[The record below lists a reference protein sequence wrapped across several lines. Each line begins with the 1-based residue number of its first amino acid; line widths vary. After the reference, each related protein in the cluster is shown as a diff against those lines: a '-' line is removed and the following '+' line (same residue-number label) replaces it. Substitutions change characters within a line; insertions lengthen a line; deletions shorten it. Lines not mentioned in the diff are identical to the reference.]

1 MRTFPNDTDNGTARS
16 SKGSA
21 LSSPFAS
28 LHWPR
33 WTLLMPKLAVGLL
46 VVSLV
51 SLLWL
56 LHRNDVEE
64 QRDTLIADILWI
76 EQSFRFHL
84 AGNEELVNQT
94 GLDMGSAAAEGS
106 KQRERSPAHIFKV
119 RAQHIVKNNP
129 EVEQLIWL
137 DASGKVVDAYP
148 NQVTDHQEVDI
159 FGSPV
164 TRDAFDF
171 AHKLGKATYTDP
183 YQAAPLGAQIELFV
197 PIYHQGEFAGALV
210 TVYSLKSML
219 THLVPWWFA
228 EKYQLRILDDSG
240 SVLASKSNIQGEPGL
255 SYSLPFDPPG
265 HGLMLEGI
273 AYRGAGNPAQLVLA
287 GAIIVLAGAVFWS
300 LFAIRSLIRKRLAAE
315 QALRDEHA
323 FRQAMED
330 SMIIG
335 MRARDMEGRI
345 TYVNPAFCR
354 MCGYAAEE
362 LVGRLPPLPYW
373 DPNSLDTHEEQNAL
387 VLTGHAPNEG
397 FEAGIRHRDGH
408 TVHTMVYATPLIDAA
423 GRQTGW
429 ISSVVDISERKKA
442 QALQRQ
448 QQEKLELTARLVTMG
463 EMASTLAHELNQ
475 PLSAIASYTTGCLNR
490 LESGAYSSDE
500 LSGALQKLALQA
512 QRAGRIIRRVHDFVR
527 RREPQRVICQLYDVI
542 DDSIAFVEPLAR
554 KQQVQVLRLLPP
566 HLPKLLA
573 DPVLLGQVMINL
585 MRNGIDAM
593 AATPVERRQLIV
605 EAQVLEGQVEVCIAD
620 RGCGIGPE
628 VAEKLFSPFFTTKT
642 EGMGMGLNICRSV
655 IEFHGGRLWF
665 EPGAEGG
672 TVFIFTLPLD
682 WE

>member
-1 MRTFPNDTDNGTARS
+1 
-16 SKGSA
+16 
-21 LSSPFAS
+21 
-28 LHWPR
+28 
-33 WTLLMPKLAVGLL
+33 MPKLAVGLL
-46 VVSLV
+46 VISLV

-56 LHRNDVEE
+56 LHRNEVEE
-64 QRDTLIADILWI
+64 QRATLIADILWL
-76 EQSFRFHL
+76 EQNFRFHMS
-84 AGNEELVNQT
+84 GNEDQLNRT
-94 GLDMGSAAAEGS
+94 GLDMGSAAKGGT
-106 KQRERSPAHIFKV
+106 PAAVFQV
-119 RAQHIVKNNP
+119 QAQHIVKNNP
-129 EVEQLIWL
+129 EVEQVIWL
-137 DASGKVVDAYP
+137 NAEGNLVQAYP
-148 NQVTDHQEVDI
+148 NRVPDRQELDI
-159 FGSPV
+159 FGGPI

-171 AHKLGKATYTDP
+171 ARKLGKATYTDP
-183 YQAAPLGAQIELFV
+183 YRAAGGHSQIDLFV
-197 PIYHQGEFAGALV
+197 PIYRQGDFAGMLV
-210 TVYSLKSML
+210 MVYSLKSML
-219 THLVPWWFA
+219 NHLVPWWFA

-240 SVLASKSNIQGEPGL
+240 AVLASKSNIQGEPGL
-255 SYSLPFDPPG
+255 AYELPFDPPG
-265 HGLMLEGI
+265 HGLMLQGI
-273 AYRGAGNPAQLVLA
+273 AYRNAGNPAQLVLA
-287 GAIIVLAGAVFWS
+287 GAIVVLAIGVFWS
-300 LFAIRSLIRKRLAAE
+300 LFAIRGLIKKRLAAE

-335 MRARDMEGRI
+335 MRARDMEGSI

-354 MCGYAAEE
+354 MSGYRADE
-362 LVGRLPPLPYW
+362 LVGHRPPLPYW
-373 DPNSLDTHEEQNAL
+373 NPDSLDTHEEQNAL

-397 FEAGIRHRDGH
+397 FEASIRHRDGH
-408 TVHTMVYATPLIDAA
+408 IVHTMVYATPLIDAH
-423 GRQTGW
+423 GKQTGW

-448 QQEKLELTARLVTMG
+448 QQEKLEQTARLVTMG

-490 LESGAYSSDE
+490 LEAGDYTKDE
-500 LSGALQKLALQA
+500 IAGALNKLALQA

-527 RREPQRVICQLYDVI
+527 RREPQRVICHLEEVI
-542 DDSIAFVEPLAR
+542 EDSIAFIEPLAR
-554 KQQVQVLRLLPP
+554 KQQVHMLRLVPP

-573 DPVLLGQVMINL
+573 DPVLLGQVLINL

-593 AATPVERRQLIV
+593 AATPPERRQLIV
-605 EAQVLEGQVEVCIAD
+605 EAQLLEDQVEVCIAD
-620 RGCGIGPE
+620 RGCGIPPE

>member
-1 MRTFPNDTDNGTARS
+1 
-16 SKGSA
+16 
-21 LSSPFAS
+21 
-28 LHWPR
+28 
-33 WTLLMPKLAVGLL
+33 MPKLAVGLL
-46 VVSLV
+46 VISLV

-56 LHRNDVEE
+56 LHRNEVEE
-64 QRDTLIADILWI
+64 QRTTLIADILWL
-76 EQSFRFHL
+76 EQNFRFHMS
-84 AGNEELVNQT
+84 GNEEQLNRT
-94 GLDMGSAAAEGS
+94 GLDMGSAAKGGTPTAAF
-106 KQRERSPAHIFKV
+106 QV
-119 RAQHIVKNNP
+119 QAQHIVKNNP
-129 EVEQLIWL
+129 EVEQVIWL
-137 DASGKVVDAYP
+137 DAGGNLVRAYP
-148 NQVTDHQEVDI
+148 NRIPDRQELDI
-159 FGSPV
+159 FGGPI

-171 AHKLGKATYTDP
+171 ARKLGKATYTDP
-183 YQAAPLGAQIELFV
+183 YRAAGGNSQIDLFV
-197 PIYHQGEFAGALV
+197 PIYRQGDFAGMLV
-210 TVYSLKSML
+210 MVYSLKSML
-219 THLVPWWFA
+219 NHLVPWWFA

-240 SVLASKSNIQGEPGL
+240 AVLASKSNIQGEPGL
-255 SYSLPFDPPG
+255 AYELPFDPPG
-265 HGLMLEGI
+265 HGLMLQGI
-273 AYRGAGNPAQLVLA
+273 AYRNAGNPAQLVLA
-287 GAIIVLAGAVFWS
+287 GAIVVLAIGVFWS
-300 LFAIRSLIRKRLAAE
+300 LFAIRGLIKKRLAAE

-335 MRARDMEGRI
+335 MRARDMEGSI

-354 MCGYAAEE
+354 MSGYRADE
-362 LVGRLPPLPYW
+362 LVGHRPPLPYW
-373 DPNSLDTHEEQNAL
+373 NPDSLDTHEEQNAL

-397 FEAGIRHRDGH
+397 FEASIRHRDGH
-408 TVHTMVYATPLIDAA
+408 IVHTMVYATPLIDAH
-423 GRQTGW
+423 GKQTGW

-448 QQEKLELTARLVTMG
+448 QQEKLEQTARLVTMG

-490 LESGAYSSDE
+490 LETGDYTKDE
-500 LSGALQKLALQA
+500 IAGALNKLALQA

-527 RREPQRVICQLYDVI
+527 RREPQRVICHLEEVI
-542 DDSIAFVEPLAR
+542 EDSIAFIEPLAR
-554 KQQVQVLRLLPP
+554 KQQVHMLRLVPP

-573 DPVLLGQVMINL
+573 DPVLLGQVLINL

-593 AATPVERRQLIV
+593 AATPPERRQLIV
-605 EAQVLEGQVEVCIAD
+605 EAQLLEDQVEVCIAD
-620 RGCGIGPE
+620 RGCGIPPE